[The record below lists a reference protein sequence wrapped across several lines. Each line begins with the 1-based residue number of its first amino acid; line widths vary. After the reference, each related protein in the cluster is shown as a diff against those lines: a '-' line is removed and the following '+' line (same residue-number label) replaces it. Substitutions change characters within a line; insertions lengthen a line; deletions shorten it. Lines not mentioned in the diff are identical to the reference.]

1 MALRVAR
8 RLQQSGL
15 GEPARFLLDAGAPLA
30 LIGSQ
35 LLYVSQ
41 PLLALFIDR
50 QDVAAVARLLEHPD
64 GPGILAQH
72 LE

>member
-1 MALRVAR
+1 MAARVAR
-8 RLQQSGL
+8 RLRRSGL
-15 GEPARFLLDAGAPLA
+15 REPARLLLDAGAPLA

-41 PLLALFIDR
+41 PVLTLFLKR
-50 QDVAAVARLLEHPD
+50 QDVAALAALLEHPD
-64 GPGILAQH
+64 GPRVLAQH